1 MSSMRAE
8 VSQITPNQARQGE
21 AATTRAR
28 PIASRGATTTDVLPP
43 SRTQQ
48 YFSSNLNWHLYARLV
63 QAVRKLRDRGQ
74 GFYEDRPIFFKDDHI
89 VVRIGTGSLVVKGAK
104 PGGFH
109 GAYLDHCYSI
119 EQQILTE
126 RVVFEKFLG
135 KTVEEAVPNILVH
148 LVNGTLSVGA
158 PVQAASSRGGKS
170 FRKL

>member
-1 MSSMRAE
+1 MSMMRADTGQ
-8 VSQITPNQARQGE
+8 VTRRE
-21 AATTRAR
+21 AATVRAR
-28 PIASRGATTTDVLPP
+28 PAVSRGTVPADMLPP

-48 YFSSNLNWHLYARLV
+48 YFSSNPNWHLYARLV
-63 QAVRKLRDRGQ
+63 QSIRKLRDRGQ
-74 GFYEDRPIFFKDDHI
+74 GFYEDRPIFFRDDHV

-109 GAYLDHCYSI
+109 GAYVDQCYSI

-148 LVNGTLSVGA
+148 LVNGTLSVGSPA
-158 PVQAASSRGGKS
+158 QAVGKS
-170 FRKL
+170 ARSLKRL

>member
-1 MSSMRAE
+1 MSAIHAE
-8 VSQITPNQARQGE
+8 DARVTARDAMPAHARHVPTPSLDADE
-21 AATTRAR
+21 
-28 PIASRGATTTDVLPP
+28 PLPP

-48 YFSSNLNWHLYARLV
+48 YFLNNPNWHLYARLV
-63 QAVRKLRDRGQ
+63 QAIRRLRDRGQ
-74 GFYEDRPIFFKDDHI
+74 GFYEDRPIFFRDDHI
-89 VVRIGTGSLVVKGAK
+89 VVRIGTGSLVIKGAL

-135 KTVEEAVPNILVH
+135 KTVDEAVPNILVH
-148 LVNGTLSVGA
+148 LVNGTLSVASPAQAGGTRGA
-158 PVQAASSRGGKS
+158 SRS

>member
-1 MSSMRAE
+1 MRAE
-8 VSQITPNQARQGE
+8 AGRVTPSQILQGD
-21 AATTRAR
+21 AVATRAQ
-28 PIASRGATTTDVLPP
+28 PIVSRGVTTTDVLPP

-63 QAVRKLRDRGQ
+63 QAIRKLRDRGQ
-74 GFYEDRPIFFKDDHI
+74 GLYEDRPIFFKNDHV

-119 EQQILTE
+119 EQQVLTE

-158 PVQAASSRGGKS
+158 PVQAAGGRGGKS

>member
-1 MSSMRAE
+1 MSTMRAE
-8 VSQITPNQARQGE
+8 SGRVTQREVVTA
-21 AATTRAR
+21 RAR
-28 PIASRGATTTDVLPP
+28 PMPMRSGSPEAPLPP

-48 YFSSNLNWHLYARLV
+48 YFSNNPNWHLYARLV
-63 QAVRKLRDRGQ
+63 QAVRRLRDRGQ
-74 GFYEDRPIFFKDDHI
+74 GFYEDRPIFFRDDH
-89 VVRIGTGSLVVKGAK
+89 VVVKIGTGSLVVKGAK

-148 LVNGTLSVGA
+148 LVNGTLSVA
-158 PVQAASSRGGKS
+158 SPAQASASRGTSKS
-170 FRKL
+170 FKKL